1 MSVSQNQLLTR
12 LSRTPRGP
20 GVHAPFPETVDGG
33 LLLKRA
39 GEEGVAPLVYVILKS
54 LPDLVPADVL
64 VRFKAVYIRNSLR
77 NAGLFRR
84 LAPLLDGIRRAGL
97 RAVVMKGARLA
108 VTVYKDI
115 GLRPFTDID
124 IFIHPDDWPGVEK
137 ILAESGFFRV
147 TALQGGLDAHD
158 RGSDWLFAPY
168 YRKENLLVELHFAYL
183 GLHVPFRSRDDFWA
197 TLQTAN
203 IGGAEA
209 PVLSPEYELCYL
221 CLHAQQHSYGR
232 LVWLSDIAE
241 LASSGGID
249 WDRIER
255 ICRAEGITAGVRYGL
270 ELVEA
275 LWPDTVPESVR
286 SKLTIGRFESR
297 LLRFFWPVRSVVSR
311 EGIAQFPYYA
321 TTFFCLFARRQPLLA
336 VRTLFGILF
345 PPRSW
350 IADSYNIPA
359 KSPRIFL
366 RYVQRMLAPF
376 QAYLKR
382 GLRIR

>member
-1 MSVSQNQLLTR
+1 MSIPQNPLLLA
-12 LSRTPRGP
+12 LSRISPVP
-20 GVHAPFPETVDGG
+20 GIRSLFPETVDWD
-33 LLLKRA
+33 LLFRQA
-39 GEEGVAPLVYVILKS
+39 GEEGVAPLVYGNLKT
-54 LPDLVPADVL
+54 LPDLVPAEVL
-64 VRFKAVYIRNSLR
+64 ERFKSVYIRNSLR
-77 NAGLFRR
+77 NAGLFLR
-84 LAPLLDGIRRAGL
+84 LAPLLEGVRRAGL

-108 VTVYKDI
+108 VTVYGDI

-124 IFIHPDDWPGVEK
+124 VFVHPDDWPGVEK
-137 ILAESGFFRV
+137 ILAESGFSRV
-147 TALQGGLDAHD
+147 TALQGRLDPHD
-158 RGSDWLFAPY
+158 RDSDWLFSPY

-197 TLQTAN
+197 TLQTAS
-203 IGGAEA
+203 IGKAEA

-241 LASSGGID
+241 LATRGGID

-255 ICRAEGITAGVRYGL
+255 ICREEGITAGVRYGL
-270 ELVEA
+270 ELAEA
-275 LWPDTVPESVR
+275 LWPDTVPEAVL
-286 SKLTIGRFESR
+286 SKLEIGAFESR

-311 EGIAQFPYYA
+311 EGIVQFPYYA

-366 RYVQRMLAPF
+366 RYVQRMFGPF
-376 QAYLKR
+376 RAYLKR
-382 GLRIR
+382 GLRLR